1 MTAKCRSTKCSLTS
15 TIQRTKIRLLYGMTH
30 QSTTS
35 TCGSLIRFSG
45 HHDKRLCKLESNPA
59 KQQLTDTFMM
69 NTAAAT
75 LVKRQ
80 KGAAALLACGVVS
93 FALVEYQYQYR
104 LRYDDEHADATRN
117 SLHLMIPGTATPAC
131 CENKQP
137 PAPNSIDP
145 NPSLR
150 LPMNSTPPPV
160 TSWTRRSLSAI
171 GLTSL
176 PIPRVLTKNDPAL
189 RLNSRLLRQ
198 RHQDDLALNKL
209 QQQMVPLLQQ
219 GDKVAA
225 GAMLKRSFEIIYG
238 ANLKP
243 QDRQDFLQ
251 RYGCT
256 GWTEDIIAV
265 LLDLAKQR
273 GIVEIGAGHGQWSR
287 VLTDRYKQQQQ
298 KEQSSTAPNTKSSK
312 HFDFVLAYD
321 DMSELPLDARI
332 YNDRTQPY
340 HDYFYSQ
347 VRKSHSVES
356 VLQQWQCRSRVLL
369 LVFPPPGD
377 MAFNAAIS
385 YVDVSPATNDT
396 IVYVGEGRGGANA
409 DDAFFDLMESGDWVL
424 VKAMPV
430 QSFGDKGFEKL
441 YVLKRVAS
449 VGLTGS
455 DTS

>member
-1 MTAKCRSTKCSLTS
+1 
-15 TIQRTKIRLLYGMTH
+15 
-30 QSTTS
+30 
-35 TCGSLIRFSG
+35 
-45 HHDKRLCKLESNPA
+45 
-59 KQQLTDTFMM
+59 M
-69 NTAAAT
+69 NTATTT

-93 FALVEYQYQYR
+93 FAVVEYQYR
-104 LRYDDEHADATRN
+104 LRYDEHATPRK
-117 SLHLMIPGTATPAC
+117 SLQLLIPAAPVPVY

-137 PAPNSIDP
+137 TPSLSPNDH
-145 NPSLR
+145 NPSLQ
-150 LPMNSTPPPV
+150 LPKITPPSAA
-160 TSWTRRSLSAI
+160 SWTRRSLSAL
-171 GLTSL
+171 GLVSL

-189 RLNSRLLRQ
+189 RLSRRRVRQ
-198 RHQDDLALNKL
+198 RQQDDEALRTL
-209 QQQMVPLLQQ
+209 QQKMVPLLQQ

-256 GWTEDIIAV
+256 GWTEEIV
-265 LLDLAKQR
+265 STLLNLAAQR

-287 VLTDRYKQQQQ
+287 VLTDRYKQQLQQQQQ
-298 KEQSSTAPNTKSSK
+298 KSPTLPKSSK

-356 VLQQWQCRSRVLL
+356 VLQQWECRSRVLL

-377 MAFNAAIS
+377 MAFQAAS
-385 YVDVSPATNDT
+385 TYVEVSPALNDT

-409 DDAFFDLMESGDWVL
+409 DDAFFDLVGSGDWVL
-424 VKAMPV
+424 VKVMPV

-441 YVLKRVAS
+441 YVLKRV
-449 VGLTGS
+449 TGVS
-455 DTS
+455 TDTS

>member
-1 MTAKCRSTKCSLTS
+1 
-15 TIQRTKIRLLYGMTH
+15 
-30 QSTTS
+30 
-35 TCGSLIRFSG
+35 
-45 HHDKRLCKLESNPA
+45 
-59 KQQLTDTFMM
+59 M
-69 NTAAAT
+69 NTTTAA

-93 FALVEYQYQYR
+93 FALVDYQYR
-104 LRYDDEHADATRN
+104 LRYEEHADAATQRKN
-117 SLHLMIPGTATPAC
+117 SLQRMIPGAAKPIPVC
-131 CENKQP
+131 CENKPTISPDQ
-137 PAPNSIDP
+137 S
-145 NPSLR
+145 PSLR
-150 LPMNSTPPPV
+150 LPITMNTPPPAA
-160 TSWTRRSLSAI
+160 SWTRRSLSTL

-189 RLNSRLLRQ
+189 RLSRRRVRQ
-198 RHQDDLALNKL
+198 REQDDVALRTL
-209 QQQMVPLLQQ
+209 QQQMIPLLQQ

-238 ANLKP
+238 TNLKP

-256 GWTEDIIAV
+256 GWTEEIVTV
-265 LLDLAKQR
+265 LLDLAATR

-287 VLTDRYKQQQQ
+287 VLNDRYKQQQKQ
-298 KEQSSTAPNTKSSK
+298 AFSSSSSSPNTGTPTTHSSK

-340 HDYFYSQ
+340 HDFFDSQ

-377 MAFNAAIS
+377 MAFHAAS
-385 YVDVSPATNDT
+385 AYVDVSPVFNDT

-409 DDAFFDLMESGDWVL
+409 DDDFFDLLESGDWVL
-424 VKAMPV
+424 VKVMPV

-441 YVLKRVAS
+441 YVLKRVAN
-449 VGLTGS
+449 GT
-455 DTS
+455 TAEK

>member
-1 MTAKCRSTKCSLTS
+1 
-15 TIQRTKIRLLYGMTH
+15 
-30 QSTTS
+30 
-35 TCGSLIRFSG
+35 
-45 HHDKRLCKLESNPA
+45 
-59 KQQLTDTFMM
+59 M
-69 NTAAAT
+69 NTATAS

-80 KGAAALLACGVVS
+80 MGAAALLACGVTS
-93 FALVEYQYQYR
+93 YALAEYQYR
-104 LRYDDEHADATRN
+104 LRYGYDEGATRN
-117 SLHLMIPGTATPAC
+117 ISLEALIPGAAAAAPAC

-137 PAPNSIDP
+137 STPNNIDR
-145 NPSLR
+145 NPLALR
-150 LPMNSTPPPV
+150 LPMHTTPPPAA
-160 TSWTRRSLSAI
+160 SWTRRTLSAL

-176 PIPRVLTKNDPAL
+176 PVPRVLTKNDPAL
-189 RLNSRLLRQ
+189 RLNRRHIRQ
-198 RHQDDLALNKL
+198 RHQDDVALHKL
-209 QQQMVPLLQQ
+209 QQQMIPLLQQ

-256 GWTEDIIAV
+256 GWTEDIVAV
-265 LLDLAKQR
+265 LLDLAAHR

-298 KEQSSTAPNTKSSK
+298 QQQQQKEQQSSPLPNSTKSSK

-340 HDYFYSQ
+340 HDHFYSRVQ
-347 VRKSHSVES
+347 KSHSVES
-356 VLQQWQCRSRVLL
+356 ILQQWQCRSRVLL

-377 MAFNAAIS
+377 MAYNAATS
-385 YVDVSPATNDT
+385 YVDVSPVFNDT

-409 DDAFFDLMESGDWVL
+409 DDAFFDLLESGDWVL
-424 VKAMPV
+424 VRVMPV

-441 YVLKRVAS
+441 YILKRVAS
-449 VGLTGS
+449 VGVTGTDNS
-455 DTS
+455 S

>member
-1 MTAKCRSTKCSLTS
+1 
-15 TIQRTKIRLLYGMTH
+15 
-30 QSTTS
+30 
-35 TCGSLIRFSG
+35 
-45 HHDKRLCKLESNPA
+45 
-59 KQQLTDTFMM
+59 M
-69 NTAAAT
+69 NTTTAT

-93 FALVEYQYQYR
+93 FALVEYQYR
-104 LRYDDEHADATRN
+104 LRYEEHADATRH
-117 SLHLMIPGTATPAC
+117 SLQLISGAAATVPVC
-131 CENKQP
+131 CDNKEP
-137 PAPNSIDP
+137 HTPNNNDH

-150 LPMNSTPPPV
+150 LPIMNTPPPAA
-160 TSWTRRSLSAI
+160 SWTRRSLSAL

-189 RLNSRLLRQ
+189 RLSHRRVRQ
-198 RHQDDLALNKL
+198 REQDDVALRTL
-209 QQQMVPLLQQ
+209 QQQMIPLLQQ

-238 ANLKP
+238 TNLKP

-256 GWTEDIIAV
+256 GWTEDIVTV
-265 LLDLAKQR
+265 LLDLAEQR

-287 VLTDRYKQQQQ
+287 VLTDRYKQQQ
-298 KEQSSTAPNTKSSK
+298 KALSSLPNTTPTSSK

-340 HDYFYSQ
+340 HDFFYSQ

-377 MAFNAAIS
+377 MAFHAAS
-385 YVDVSPATNDT
+385 TYVDVSPVFNDT

-409 DDAFFDLMESGDWVL
+409 DDAFFDLVESGDWVL
-424 VKAMPV
+424 VKVMPV

-449 VGLTGS
+449 GTAAEK
-455 DTS
+455 

>member
-1 MTAKCRSTKCSLTS
+1 
-15 TIQRTKIRLLYGMTH
+15 
-30 QSTTS
+30 
-35 TCGSLIRFSG
+35 
-45 HHDKRLCKLESNPA
+45 
-59 KQQLTDTFMM
+59 M
-69 NTAAAT
+69 NTATST

-93 FALVEYQYQYR
+93 FALAEYR
-104 LRYDDEHADATRN
+104 LRYDADATSTR
-117 SLHLMIPGTATPAC
+117 LQLIPAAPVPAC
-131 CENKQP
+131 CENKP
-137 PAPNSIDP
+137 TRT
-145 NPSLR
+145 PSSNDQNQT
-150 LPMNSTPPPV
+150 LPTVTITPPHAA
-160 TSWTRRSLSAI
+160 SWTRRSLSAV
-171 GLTSL
+171 GLISL

-189 RLNSRLLRQ
+189 RLSRRHVRQ
-198 RHQDDLALNKL
+198 RQRDDAALRTL
-209 QQQMVPLLQQ
+209 QQQMIPLLQQ

-225 GAMLKRSFEIIYG
+225 GGMLKRSFEIIYG
-238 ANLKP
+238 SNLKP

-256 GWTEDIIAV
+256 GWTEEIV
-265 LLDLAKQR
+265 STLLDLAARR

-298 KEQSSTAPNTKSSK
+298 LQQQKVSSPNSFK

-340 HDYFYSQ
+340 HDFFYSQ

-356 VLQQWQCRSRVLL
+356 VLQQWQCRGRVLL

-377 MAFNAAIS
+377 MALKAAS
-385 YVDVSPATNDT
+385 AYVEVSPTFNDT

-409 DDAFFDLMESGDWVL
+409 DDAFFDLVESGDWVL
-424 VKAMPV
+424 VKVMPV

-441 YVLKRVAS
+441 YVLKRLAGVP
-449 VGLTGS
+449 TD

>member
-1 MTAKCRSTKCSLTS
+1 
-15 TIQRTKIRLLYGMTH
+15 
-30 QSTTS
+30 
-35 TCGSLIRFSG
+35 
-45 HHDKRLCKLESNPA
+45 
-59 KQQLTDTFMM
+59 M
-69 NTAAAT
+69 NATAT
-75 LVKRQ
+75 LMKRE

-93 FALVEYQYQYR
+93 FALLEYQYQYR
-104 LRYDDEHADATRN
+104 LRYEYDEHATRH
-117 SLHLMIPGTATPAC
+117 SLQALIPGAAAPVPVY
-131 CENKQP
+131 CEVKQP
-137 PAPNSIDP
+137 SAPNNNEP
-145 NPSLR
+145 NSSLR
-150 LPMNSTPPPV
+150 LPMNTTPPP
-160 TSWTRRSLSAI
+160 TASWTRRSLSAL
-171 GLTSL
+171 GLASL
-176 PIPRVLTKNDPAL
+176 PVPRVLTKNDPAL

-198 RHQDDLALNKL
+198 RHQDDLALHKL

-219 GDKVAA
+219 GDKAAA

-238 ANLKP
+238 TNLKP

-256 GWTEDIIAV
+256 GWTEDIVDV

-298 KEQSSTAPNTKSSK
+298 KVSSSSSPKSSK

-347 VRKSHSVES
+347 VRKSRSVES

-377 MAFNAAIS
+377 MAYNAAS
-385 YVDVSPATNDT
+385 AYVDVSPVFNDT

-409 DDAFFDLMESGDWVL
+409 DDAFFDLLESGDWVL
-424 VKAMPV
+424 VKVMPV

-441 YVLKRVAS
+441 YVLKRVAKG
-449 VGLTGS
+449 VVTGA

>member
-1 MTAKCRSTKCSLTS
+1 MYTATT
-15 TIQRTKIRLLYGMTH
+15 LL
-30 QSTTS
+30 
-35 TCGSLIRFSG
+35 
-45 HHDKRLCKLESNPA
+45 KRP
-59 KQQLTDTFMM
+59 
-69 NTAAAT
+69 
-75 LVKRQ
+75 
-80 KGAAALLACGVVS
+80 KGAAALFAAGGACVS
-93 FALVEYQYQYR
+93 FALVELEHQYR
-104 LRYDDEHADATRN
+104 LRYAYAYDGHDADEHAAAVDANRHISSR
-117 SLHLMIPGTATPAC
+117 SLQLHMMIPGAAQATPAC

-137 PAPNSIDP
+137 KPPTSTSPLTYVD
-145 NPSLR
+145 
-150 LPMNSTPPPV
+150 TPPHNHTDKDTAPP
-160 TSWTRRSLSAI
+160 TAASWTRRSLSAL
-171 GLTSL
+171 GLVSL

-189 RLNSRLLRQ
+189 RISRRRLRQ
-198 RHQDDLALNKL
+198 RQQDDVALRTL

-219 GDKVAA
+219 TQQGQVTDNKVAV

-238 ANLKP
+238 TNLKP

-256 GWTEDIIAV
+256 GWTEDIV
-265 LLDLAKQR
+265 TMLLDMAKER

-287 VLTDRYKQQQQ
+287 ILTDRYKQQQQ
-298 KEQSSTAPNTKSSK
+298 QQQNTSLPSSSPSPLRSSK

-340 HDYFYSQ
+340 HDFFYSQ
-347 VRKSHSVES
+347 VQKSHSVES

-377 MAFNAAIS
+377 MAFHAAS
-385 YVDVSPATNDT
+385 AYVDAHVSPVFNDT

-424 VKAMPV
+424 LKVMPV

-441 YVLKRVAS
+441 YVLKRVVAS
-449 VGLTGS
+449 GTTAEKNS
-455 DTS
+455 S